1 MADQAT
7 QENVVDLL
15 LAQHEEIRHL
25 ASTVEKNHG
34 KVRKDAFDRLRRLLA
49 VHETA
54 EEEVV
59 HPFARRATGDGSR
72 VVDARLEEE
81 NKAKGVLSDLEKMD
95 PESADFEGTFARFH
109 RDLEAHASHEEEEE
123 FPRIAR
129 EATPEQM
136 RGMAKAVRA
145 AEAIAPT
152 HPHQGTESPTKNLAL
167 GPMAAVADRVRD
179 AIGKA
184 RG

>member
-7 QENVVDLL
+7 KENVVDLL

-25 ASTVEKNHG
+25 ATTVEKNHG

-59 HPFARRATGDGSR
+59 HPFARRAGDGSR
-72 VVDARLEEE
+72 VVDERLEEE

-95 PESADFEGTFARFH
+95 PESVEFEETFARFH
-109 RDLEAHASHEEEEE
+109 RDLDAHASHEEKEE

-136 RGMAKAVRA
+136 RGMAAAVKL
-145 AEAIAPT
+145 AEAVAPT

>member
-1 MADQAT
+1 MAEQAT
-7 QENVVDLL
+7 KENVVDLL
-15 LAQHEEIRHL
+15 LAQHQEIRQL

-59 HPFARRATGDGSR
+59 HPFARRAADDGSQ
-72 VVDARLEEE
+72 VVEARLREE
-81 NKAKGVLSDLEKMD
+81 NEAKGVLSELEKMD
-95 PESADFEGTFARFH
+95 PESAEFEETFARFH
-109 RDLEAHASHEEEEE
+109 KDLDAHASHEEKEE
-123 FPRIAR
+123 FPRIAQK
-129 EATPEQM
+129 ATPEQM
-136 RGMAKAVRA
+136 RGMAAAVKA
-145 AEAIAPT
+145 AEAVAPT

-167 GPMAAVADRVRD
+167 GPVAAVADRVRD

>member
-7 QENVVDLL
+7 KENVVDLL

-25 ASTVEKNHG
+25 ATTVEKNHG

-59 HPFARRATGDGSR
+59 HPFARRGDGSR

-95 PESADFEGTFARFH
+95 PESADFEETFARFH
-109 RDLEAHASHEEEEE
+109 RDLAAHASHEEKEE

-152 HPHQGTESPTKNLAL
+152 HPHQGTESPTKNLAV
-167 GPMAAVADRVRD
+167 GPVAAVVDRVRD

>member
-1 MADQAT
+1 MADQAAK
-7 QENVVDLL
+7 ENVVDLL

-25 ASTVEKNHG
+25 AMVVEKNHG
-34 KVRKDAFDRLRRLLA
+34 RVRKDAFDRLRRLLA

-59 HPFARRATGDGSR
+59 HPFARRADGSQ
-72 VVDARLEEE
+72 VVDERLEEE

-95 PESADFEGTFARFH
+95 PETIGFDATFARFR
-109 RDLEAHASHEEEEE
+109 RDLVAHVTHEEKEE

-136 RGMAKAVRA
+136 RGMAAAVRA
-145 AEAIAPT
+145 AEAVAPT
-152 HPHQGTESPTKNLAL
+152 HPHQGVESPAKHLAV
-167 GPMAAVADRVRD
+167 GPIAAVADRVRD